1 MAMEMAP
8 RTLSLWVPPLLLMLL
23 IFVLSA
29 MPSDGADRGPLILFA
44 RKAGHFTEYAL
55 LLALWW
61 RALSTRAGVLPALS
75 LAFAIV
81 VAYAA
86 TDEFHQTFVDGRV
99 GTPRD
104 VALDALGAAAA
115 GALILWRRQSRRR
128 EVAA

>member
-1 MAMEMAP
+1 M
-8 RTLSLWVPPLLLMLL
+8 LLMLL